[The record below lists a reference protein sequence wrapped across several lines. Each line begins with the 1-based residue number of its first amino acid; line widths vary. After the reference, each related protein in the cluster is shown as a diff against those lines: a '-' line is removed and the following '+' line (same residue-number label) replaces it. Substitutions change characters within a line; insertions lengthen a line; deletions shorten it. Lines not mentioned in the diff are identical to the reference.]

1 MLEELLKERKCFKL
15 VCGAGNEDVEEVEKL
30 VALYAKAGARYF
42 DLSAKPEVVDA
53 AYRGLRRVVPEEEV
67 KNYYFNVSVGIK
79 GDPHVSKADIDR
91 SKCIAC
97 GNCFG
102 ACEQEAIIS
111 ENGYSVNRVR
121 CIGCGKCRSN
131 CPQEA
136 ITMLS
141 ENKDLNEVLPPLVK
155 KGLSSIEL
163 HVVSD
168 DLDKIYEQW
177 KAVTENFDGVL
188 SICTDRSHASDVELK
203 RRIETMIAGRKPW
216 STIIQADGAPMSGSD
231 DNYSTT
237 LQAVATAQIVQR
249 LDLPVFILLSGGTN
263 SKTTELAQMC
273 DVKAHG
279 IAIGSYGRKLVKEY
293 IQDENFW
300 SEEIFG
306 KALKIAAELVDKCM
320 EKL

>member
-79 GDPHVSKADIDR
+79 GDPHVSKADIDTE
-91 SKCIAC
+91 KCIAC

-273 DVKAHG
+273 DVKAQG

-306 KALKIAAELVDKCM
+306 KALKIATELVDKCM